1 MKTSIAP
8 NVSWPFKPPP
18 KKVRKKRVYVK
29 KVKLKPVEI
38 DYFKEAREQ
47 IAEMIRKRMKQ

>member
-1 MKTSIAP
+1 MKTMIAP
-8 NVSWPFKPPP
+8 NVSWPFEPPP

-47 IAEMIRKRMKQ
+47 IAEMIRKRMK

>member
-8 NVSWPFKPPP
+8 NVSWPFEPPP

-29 KVKLKPVEI
+29 KIKLKPVEI